1 MLWNLRVRNKL
12 CPIYLFRKMSKWWE
26 EERKHKL
33 VLTLKKGGC
42 GYAH

>member
-1 MLWNLRVRNKL
+1 MLLNLRVRNKL
-12 CPIYLFRKMSKWWE
+12 CPIYLFRKIIKWQE

-33 VLTLKKGGC
+33 ELILKKGGC